1 MTNPTSIR
9 KRVETIRGHLH
20 NKELKKAIDQLD
32 KLIAIESNWVYTERL
47 SELRTHYQYMLHY
60 FLEGQQDPERQ
71 AIYQKIT
78 RDIYT
83 LADDAANQLLTRNC
97 PSFFYEQTRNMNR
110 RIAVTLDTYAETFE
124 KQTDTFSF
132 IGLLEEGEEKGDRLK
147 QIQMSYENTV
157 REMFYTVYTSSSTKG
172 MNGLVDSMKRFME
185 NQLVPVQAKGMFLTA
200 LTLNILHR
208 FTRERSTCSSTPVAT

>member
-1 MTNPTSIR
+1 
-9 KRVETIRGHLH
+9 
-20 NKELKKAIDQLD
+20 
-32 KLIAIESNWVYTERL
+32 
-47 SELRTHYQYMLHY
+47 MLHY
-60 FLEGQQDPERQ
+60 FLEGQQYPERQ

-157 REMFYTVYTSSSTKG
+157 REMFYTVYTSSSTIG

-208 FTRERSTCSSTPVAT
+208 FDAGKINLLLDTCRHPEPELFSRAIIGLIPIFQSYQSLWPFTRMH